1 MFKSKVF
8 IFLSLMSFAMVS
20 CTPDAD
26 EILEA
31 TSLPMK
37 GTQSVP
43 TNTSTG
49 TGIINAKFNKSTG
62 ILDYTVTWNA
72 LTGPVVGMH
81 FHKAARG
88 SNGPVVKN
96 IQSSG
101 SATGSVTQSW
111 TVPDSLQTT
120 LEQGGLYVNIHT
132 VGYPDGEVRG
142 QVEF

>member
-1 MFKSKVF
+1 
-8 IFLSLMSFAMVS
+8 MSFAMVS

-31 TSLPMK
+31 TSLPM
-37 GTQSVP
+37 
-43 TNTSTG
+43 
-49 TGIINAKFNKSTG
+49 
-62 ILDYTVTWNA
+62 NA

-132 VGYPDGEVRG
+132 DGYPDGEVRG